1 MRSAAI
7 LILLMLC
14 AGAARADR
22 PSYGLSNCWRVA
34 EFATTGNGVR
44 SRLADFSFLATVK
57 KDTFNS
63 WTNGVSI
70 DSFYAYSSTGACTR
84 ILKANPGS
92 YMCGLYAAVTNDA
105 YALSILGVGE
115 QSMEM
120 LLPIELDGKRD
131 LSELTVGYDA
141 WKFTEKDK
149 NQTALTFSACMID
162 DLAAADGAVWIGY
175 DVYTS
180 DVSTVSRAIRI
191 LPKSLNGT
199 RYVCFRW
206 SVPKQPKSAILGISD
221 VEVTARFKPEGALLI
236 IR

>member
-14 AGAARADR
+14 AGAVYADR

-34 EFATTGNGVR
+34 EFAAMGDGVR
-44 SRLADFSFLATVK
+44 SRLADFSSLRAVTK
-57 KDTFNS
+57 GTP

-70 DSFYAYSSTGACTR
+70 DSFYAYSSTGACVR
-84 ILKANPGS
+84 IRKANSGS
-92 YMCGLYAAVTNDA
+92 YLCGLYAAVTNDS

-120 LLPIELDGKRD
+120 ILPIELDGKRD
-131 LSELTVGYDA
+131 LSELMVGYDA
-141 WKFTEKDK
+141 WKFTEK
-149 NQTALTFSACMID
+149 NQTTLTFSACMID
-162 DLAAADGAVWIGY
+162 DLAAADSADWVGY

-191 LPKSLNGT
+191 PPQLANGA

-206 SVPKQPKSAILGISD
+206 SVPKQSKSAILGISD
-221 VEVTARFKPEGALLI
+221 VEVTARFKPEGTLLLI
-236 IR
+236 R

>member
-1 MRSAAI
+1 MRFAAI

-14 AGAARADR
+14 VGAACADR
-22 PSYGLSNCWRVA
+22 TSYGLSNCWRVA
-34 EFATTGNGVR
+34 EFATTGDGVR

-70 DSFYAYSSTGACTR
+70 DSFYAYSSTGACVR
-84 ILKANPGS
+84 IRKANPGS
-92 YMCGLYAAVTNDA
+92 TLCGLYAAVTNGS
-105 YALSILGVGE
+105 YALSILGIGE
-115 QSMEM
+115 RSMEM

-131 LSELTVGYDA
+131 LSELTVDYDA
-141 WKFTEKDK
+141 WKFTEKK
-149 NQTALTFSACMID
+149 QTALTFSACRID
-162 DLAAADGAVWIGY
+162 DLAAADSADWVGY

-191 LPKSLNGT
+191 PPRLVNGA

-206 SVPKQPKSAILGISD
+206 SVPKQTNSAILGISD
-221 VEVTARFKPEGALLI
+221 VEVMARFKPEGTLLLV
-236 IR
+236 R